1 MPRPARPALLTFY
14 GDDESMQTTL
24 AILKPDTVA
33 AGNAGKVLAHLEKE
47 GFTIRG
53 LRVLHLTDA
62 QAKAFYEVHKE
73 RPFYGSLVEFMT
85 SGPVIPVA
93 LEGDDAVAK
102 LRKVMGATDVAK
114 AEDGTVRK
122 LFGTSIEQNAIHGS
136 DSPENAALEL
146 AFFFSRA
153 ELHAGR

>member
-1 MPRPARPALLTFY
+1 
-14 GDDESMQTTL
+14 MQTTL
-24 AILKPDTVA
+24 AILKPDSVA
-33 AGNAGKVLAHLEKE
+33 AGNAGKILAHLEKE

-53 LRVLHLTDA
+53 LKVLHLREA
-62 QAKAFYEVHKE
+62 QAQAFYEVHKE

-93 LEGDDAVAK
+93 LERQDAVAH

-114 AEDGTVRK
+114 AEEGTIRK
-122 LFGTSIEQNAIHGS
+122 LFGTSIERNAIHGS
-136 DSPENAALEL
+136 DSPENAALET

-153 ELHAGR
+153 ELLAAV